1 MPTVR
6 PTEQFLSKIL
16 RGLRYPPLALI
27 RGAAESSFLGDLRAV
42 NPRFFCAEIGM
53 KSIGS
58 DPAADYTDGESL
70 SLTWFL
76 YMVYL

>member
-6 PTEQFLSKIL
+6 PTEQLLSKIL
-16 RGLRYPPLALI
+16 RGRLYPPLALI
-27 RGAAESSFLGDLRAV
+27 RGAAEPPFLGDLRAV

-58 DPAADYTDGESL
+58 DPAADYTDGENP